1 MAIVYHEEFE
11 TKLQERLSAPTVW
24 KEVCKVIYTDS
35 NTLHNPYLTDSTVG
49 TGTRGT
55 GYTSTAVAT
64 TDDTIVIS
72 TYKYCAEHI
81 DRADLAQK
89 TFSNWMEIA
98 DNMAVMLNE
107 TIETAMLAEH
117 AQWTN
122 FDNASIGGEA
132 GNITVSVSNV
142 DDIIRAM
149 KTAIRTAGGGEL
161 ANRNGM
167 FIEWREADF
176 EKVEALASSQGF
188 NTADDALKNG
198 IKQGFKYGGV
208 EHYSSSKHT
217 AGHVFGG
224 VKKAFTAGI
233 VKSTYGKMVDIMN
246 PVVGGAQISGIGL
259 ETRVD
264 YAFKA
269 WVKTT
274 PVLFDILVD

>member
-24 KEVCKVIYTDS
+24 KEVCNVIYTD
-35 NTLHNPYLTDSTVG
+35 TRVLHNPYITDATVG

-55 GYTSTAVAT
+55 GYTSTAAAT
-64 TDDTIVIS
+64 TDDSITIS
-72 TYKYCAEHI
+72 TYKYCAQHI

-89 TFSNWMEIA
+89 TFSNWMDMA

-122 FDNASIGGEA
+122 FDNASIGGVA
-132 GNITVSVSNV
+132 GNITVSVSNI

-149 KTAIRTAGGGEL
+149 KTVIRTAGGGEL
-161 ANRNGM
+161 MNRNGA
-167 FIEWREADF
+167 FIVWREADF

-233 VKSTYGKMVDIMN
+233 MKSTYGKMVDILN
-246 PVVGGAQISGIGL
+246 PVVGGAQISGVGL

-264 YAFKA
+264 YGFEA
-269 WVKTT
+269 WVKVT
-274 PVLFDILVD
+274 PVLYDILVA